1 MASVGEREREIG
13 RLYAAVMLRVAEEQG
28 QAEALEEELA
38 ALVSHLDRNPEFQQ
52 FLTSPLIQE
61 GPHVEVIEKAF
72 RGRASD
78 LLVDSL
84 QVIGRKGRLG
94 SLRAVATEYRKA
106 LRHLRGGMDVH
117 IRTAVPLTDALRA
130 RLTDAI
136 TAAVDRKPTLIEHV
150 DPSLVA
156 GVVIEL
162 EGRKVDASLASRLHQ
177 LTEALLARASREIQS
192 GKAYVAE
199 S

>member
-1 MASVGEREREIG
+1 MASVAERQREIG
-13 RLYAAVMLRVAEEQG
+13 HFYAEVMLRVAEEQG

-38 ALVSHLDRNPEFQQ
+38 GLVSVLDRHPDFET

-72 RGRASD
+72 RGKASD

-106 LRHLRGGMDVH
+106 LRHLRGWMDVH

-162 EGRKVDASLASRLHQ
+162 EGRKVDATLASRLNQ

-192 GKAYVAE
+192 GKAYVE
-199 S
+199 P

>member
-177 LTEALLARASREIQS
+177 MTEALLARASREIQS

>member
-1 MASVGEREREIG
+1 MASIDERQREIG

-162 EGRKVDASLASRLHQ
+162 EGRKVDATLASRLHQ

-192 GKAYVAE
+192 GKAYVE
-199 S
+199 Q